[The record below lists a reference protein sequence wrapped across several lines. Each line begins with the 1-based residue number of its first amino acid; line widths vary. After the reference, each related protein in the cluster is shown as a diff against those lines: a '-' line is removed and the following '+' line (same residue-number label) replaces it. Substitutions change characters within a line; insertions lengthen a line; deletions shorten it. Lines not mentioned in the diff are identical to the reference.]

1 MKQVSRILE
10 TWFKNFRLREAWF
23 KSNTAPQ
30 LYWVRNSLNATV
42 LVDGKARKVE
52 SPKSGDLP
60 KYYLEGEKYDPC
72 KIYTAFPTSR

>member
-1 MKQVSRILE
+1 MKKVSRILE
-10 TWFKNFRLREAWF
+10 IWFKNFRLREAWF

-60 KYYLEGEKYDPC
+60 YKFTHLICEGH
-72 KIYTAFPTSR
+72 IGAA